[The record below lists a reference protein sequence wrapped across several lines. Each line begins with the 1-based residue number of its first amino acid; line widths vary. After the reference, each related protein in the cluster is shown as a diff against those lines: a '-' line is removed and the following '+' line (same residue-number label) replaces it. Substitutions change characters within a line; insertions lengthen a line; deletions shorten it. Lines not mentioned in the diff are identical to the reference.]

1 MKNVGIIGIGYW
13 GKNIIREMS
22 KFAEISYAYSEGN
35 LSNRKWLCE
44 NYPKIKWTNKLDSIL
59 TDPTIDA
66 VIISSPIQTHF
77 SIALNALKN
86 GKHVFVEKPLTT
98 NSKKSK
104 KLLALAQQNNLNLF
118 VGHIFLFNQVLKKI
132 KELTKND
139 TIQETYL
146 DWRKF
151 GTFDDDIYQ
160 NLLTHD
166 LSIALE
172 LSGQPLNVEI
182 IQNRGIITRSDIIS
196 VDLKFSKN
204 KFCNIHINRISNY
217 KKKTVTI
224 LTKKNLFLWDDDV
237 LYQFNKKKN
246 EFQEIYNSKETPL
259 YLECKEFISSIS
271 KKLFTYDSSLLAIE
285 INKIIEKIERIRK

>member
-1 MKNVGIIGIGYW
+1 MKNLAIIGIGYW

-22 KFAEISYAYSEGN
+22 KFARISYAYSKGN
-35 LSNRKWLCE
+35 PSNKEWLCV
-44 NYPKIKWTNKLDSIL
+44 NYPKIKWTNNLDSIL
-59 TDPTIDA
+59 IDPTVDA
-66 VIISSPIQTHF
+66 VIVCSPIQTHF
-77 SIALNALKN
+77 SITLNALKN
-86 GKHVFVEKPLTT
+86 GKHVFVEKPLSP

-104 KLLALAQQNNLNLF
+104 KLSDLAQQKNLNLF

-139 TIQETYL
+139 TIQKIYF
-146 DWRKF
+146 DWRKL
-151 GTFDDDIYQ
+151 GTFDNDICQ

-166 LSIALE
+166 LSIVFE
-172 LSGQPLNVEI
+172 LLGKPLNVKI
-182 IQNRGIITRSDIIS
+182 IQNHGIITRLDIIS

-204 KFCNIHINRISNY
+204 KFCNIYINRISNY

-237 LYQFNKKKN
+237 LHKFNKKKN
-246 EFQEIYNSKETPL
+246 EFQEIYNSNETSL
-259 YLECKEFISSIS
+259 YLECKEFISNIS
-271 KKLFTYDSSLLAIE
+271 KKSITNDSSLLAIE